1 MVWLMILSSI
11 LVGASLPLKMRK
23 MSDLRKFFFS
33 PKFCEYS
40 VSVILKGFIE
50 MGFSLE

>member
-11 LVGASLPLKMRK
+11 LVAGSLPLKMRK

-33 PKFCEYS
+33 PKFFSYS
-40 VSVILKGFIE
+40 SSVTLKGFIE
-50 MGFSLE
+50 MGLSFE